1 MSKPFVLIVL
11 GSSSDLQQIEP
22 ARTVLRDLDIAH
34 ELRIASAHR
43 TPDYLSEIL
52 DDAEARGCAL
62 IIAVAGLSAHLP
74 GVVAAH
80 TRKPVLGVPVVTGP
94 LNGVDALLSIIQMP
108 GGVPV
113 ASTGLGIPANAGWM
127 AARILAL
134 GDAELA
140 ERLEAA
146 VAAAADKVRRQ
157 DAEVNS
163 GNS

>member
-52 DDAEARGCAL
+52 DDAEARGCVL

-94 LNGVDALLSIIQMP
+94 AQRCRRFAVHHSDARRRAGGEHGVGHTGQCGLD
-108 GGVPV
+108 GGAHSGAGRRRVGR
-113 ASTGLGIPANAGWM
+113 AAGSGLWRRRRTRFG
-127 AARILAL
+127 
-134 GDAELA
+134 
-140 ERLEAA
+140 
-146 VAAAADKVRRQ
+146 VRTPK
-157 DAEVNS
+157 
-163 GNS
+163 